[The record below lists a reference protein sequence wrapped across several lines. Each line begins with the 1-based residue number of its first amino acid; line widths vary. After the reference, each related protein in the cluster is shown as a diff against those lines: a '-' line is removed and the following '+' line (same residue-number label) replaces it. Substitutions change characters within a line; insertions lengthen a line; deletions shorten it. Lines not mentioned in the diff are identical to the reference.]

1 MKKVIILNLLIFNF
15 FISKAQPHCAPDY
28 FSSPLDI
35 PLTIAGSFG
44 ELRTDHFHAGV
55 DFKTEGVIG
64 KNILSVADGY
74 VSRVKISLWGYGKS
88 VYVTHSNGLVS
99 VYAHLNS
106 MSKKIDDFVSQAQ
119 YDTKTYEI
127 DVFPSPGQIPVKK
140 GEIIALSGNTGSSG
154 GPHLHFEIRDEITE
168 HALNPFLFYFKI
180 KDNTTPKI
188 IQLYCYPLDEKSNVN
203 GKTSRIGLEVAGS
216 NGQFKLAENQTI
228 NANGNVGF
236 AIETNDF
243 TDLSSNK
250 CGVYS
255 IELLDNDK
263 RIFYFEMNDISF
275 DETRY
280 INSHMDY
287 ILNETK
293 NKKIHKSFLEPN
305 NQLNIYKDVVKNG
318 IINFINDSTH
328 NLKYIVKDYFGNSA
342 VFPFTVKG
350 TKVIEPVKTE
360 SVNSDIAQVMPYN
373 KENYF
378 QRDDIMISI
387 PKDALYDTLYFKYS
401 KSATVAGSYSDVHHV
416 HEKYTPVNTYYS
428 VSIKATKEI
437 PEKYQDK
444 ALIATYNDKGRIISL
459 GGKYMNG
466 FVTAETRDFGKFFI
480 MLDTISPVIRPVNIS
495 KGANL
500 ANAKKIQF
508 NISDSFSDIL
518 FYNGYIDGK
527 WVLFEY
533 EPKSDLITYHIDN
546 HISKGRNHIL
556 KIEITDNMNNISTYE
571 TEFYY

>member
-1 MKKVIILNLLIFNF
+1 MKFQIILNFLTLSFLISN
-15 FISKAQPHCAPDY
+15 AQPHCAPDY

-99 VYAHLNS
+99 VYAHLHS
-106 MSKKIDDFVSQAQ
+106 MSKKIDDFVSKAQ
-119 YDTKTYEI
+119 YDTKTFEI

-154 GPHLHFEIRDEITE
+154 GPHLHFEIRDAITE

-180 KDNTTPKI
+180 KDNTPPKI
-188 IQLYCYPLDEKSNVN
+188 FQLYCYPLDEKSNVN
-203 GKTSRIGLEVAGS
+203 GKTSRIGLEVAVS
-216 NGQFKLAENQTI
+216 QGQYKLVDNQTI
-228 NANGNVGF
+228 KAFGNVGF

-255 IELLDNDK
+255 LELTDNEK
-263 RIFYFEMNDISF
+263 RVFYFEMNDISF

-305 NQLNIYKDVVKNG
+305 NQLNIYKDLVNNG
-318 IINFINDSTH
+318 IINFSSDSTH
-328 NLKYIVKDYFGNSA
+328 SMKYIVKDYFGNTA

-350 TKVIEPVKTE
+350 EKTNENIKSE
-360 SVNSDIAQVMPYN
+360 SSNSDVVQVMPFN

-378 QRDDIMISI
+378 QRDDIIISI
-387 PKDALYDTLYFKYS
+387 PKDALYDTLYFKYL
-401 KSATVAGSYSDVHHV
+401 KSASIPGSYSEVHHV
-416 HEKYTPVNTYYS
+416 HEKYTPVNTFYS

-437 PEKYQDK
+437 PVKYQDK
-444 ALIATYNDKGRIISL
+444 ALIATYNDKGRLISL
-459 GGKYMNG
+459 EGKYMNG
-466 FVTAETRDFGKFFI
+466 FVTSETRDFGKFFI
-480 MLDTISPVIRPVNIS
+480 MIDSIKPVIKPINIS

-500 ANAKKIQF
+500 SSAKKIQF
-508 NISDSFSDIL
+508 NVSDSFSDIL

-533 EPKSDLITYHIDN
+533 EPKSDLITYYFDN
-546 HISKGRNHIL
+546 HISKGRNHTL
-556 KIEITDNMNNISTYE
+556 RVEITDNMNNISTYE